1 MSTRTVPISSQEL
14 DDAIEVL
21 ASAGQALQ
29 PSRFQRFSYRALVIS
44 ADAFLACWVL
54 TFACRV
60 VMLTFGG
67 PEWLNA
73 VDGVFVM
80 LFVVAFFFLM
90 IALALNIPL
99 FGRASRERARLKE
112 RGLDG
117 LSNFLWKE
125 SRRSRRIG
133 LARKAGL
140 VAIGLDQVVTAFMLI
155 SGRAQ
160 RMLGSGV
167 DIVALV
173 LITALFTA
181 IAIAVLFGARYLQ
194 NQRERLDLTS
204 SAGALR
210 KTLQSLRQRADGG
223 VVAVPAE
230 LLERTAKIETTQ
242 IAAQRKDAVLES
254 VASRDSGY
262 AISYGSAAAQQRAT
276 LPAADRLE
284 LEDLVAQLSTE
295 GAPVE
300 PQPGAN
306 QEAATRRTTGNRH
319 VEVEYSVDEAS
330 RRLHIVA
337 VAPTGGP
344 DRSLTGA
351 RHA

>member
-1 MSTRTVPISSQEL
+1 MTNTFDSLPSELVAAHALILAERTARKESEARAARAEADLTHAQPT
-14 DDAIEVL
+14 
-21 ASAGQALQ
+21 AS
-29 PSRFQRFSYRALVIS
+29 S
-44 ADAFLACWVL
+44 AD
-54 TFACRV
+54 
-60 VMLTFGG
+60 
-67 PEWLNA
+67 
-73 VDGVFVM
+73 
-80 LFVVAFFFLM
+80 
-90 IALALNIPL
+90 
-99 FGRASRERARLKE
+99 
-112 RGLDG
+112 
-117 LSNFLWKE
+117 
-125 SRRSRRIG
+125 
-133 LARKAGL
+133 
-140 VAIGLDQVVTAFMLI
+140 
-155 SGRAQ
+155 
-160 RMLGSGV
+160 
-167 DIVALV
+167 
-173 LITALFTA
+173 
-181 IAIAVLFGARYLQ
+181 
-194 NQRERLDLTS
+194 
-204 SAGALR
+204 ALR

-306 QEAATRRTTGNRH
+306 QEAATRRTAGNRH